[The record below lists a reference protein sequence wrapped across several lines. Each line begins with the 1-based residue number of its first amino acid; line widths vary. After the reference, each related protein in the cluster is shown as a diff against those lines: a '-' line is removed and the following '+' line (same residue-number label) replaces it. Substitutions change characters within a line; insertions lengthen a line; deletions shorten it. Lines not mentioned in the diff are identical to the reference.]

1 MNVKMIF
8 SEEQKRV
15 IVSAIE
21 SAEKSSSAEIR
32 VHIESKCSG
41 DVMERAAII
50 FSKLKMERTE
60 LRNGVLIYIAVDDKK
75 VAILGDKGINEKVE
89 DGFWDSVYKV
99 MVDKFKN
106 QDLTGGLCLAC
117 DMVGEK
123 LKRFFPISKSD
134 INELSNEISF
144 EEK

>member
-1 MNVKMIF
+1 MNVKKIF